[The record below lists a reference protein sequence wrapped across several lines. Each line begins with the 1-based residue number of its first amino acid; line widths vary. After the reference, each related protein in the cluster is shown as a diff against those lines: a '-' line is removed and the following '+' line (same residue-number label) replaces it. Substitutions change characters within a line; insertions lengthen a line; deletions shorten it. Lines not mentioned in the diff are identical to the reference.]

1 MNAASQ
7 GEKALSESNC
17 PLAIQHYTRALTELP
32 RAPPYY
38 LQRSTA
44 YSRLKPADGGP
55 DSKSALHD
63 AEIALVLA
71 RDRGKREL
79 ILAAQMRR
87 GVALYQLERFG
98 DAAFVFGIVEGKTK
112 TEEEKDK
119 SEGIKAAMSGA
130 GGKKN
135 AFAELPIWMA
145 KVRRKL
151 NELGEGHEQ
160 TIVSVPEFPG
170 DVRVP
175 SEKELKA
182 QWEALRAGKSVQQ
195 TAGGGG
201 APTTVSNDPGSS
213 LEPAATE
220 PSKPSSG
227 PTSPQKVRHEWY
239 QSQDSVVVT
248 LYVKGIAKESVE
260 VELKDD
266 SASLQFPLPSGADY
280 AFTLDPLYA
289 RIDPSTSKVSVMSTK
304 IEITLRKQVAGQ
316 KWNALEGSTSI
327 STTTLADRPAAAAP
341 STSSGPAYPT
351 SSRHGAK
358 DWDKVASSLT
368 AKKPKD
374 KKKKAAD
381 EEGNGE
387 DDVSDAES
395 ADSELG
401 GDAVDGFFKKLYAGA
416 DPDTRRAMMK
426 SYVESQGTSL
436 STNWQEV
443 AKGKVEPHP
452 PS

>member
-7 GEKALSESNC
+7 GDKALSESNW

-87 GVALYQLERFG
+87 GVALYQLERYG
-98 DAAFVFGIVEGKTK
+98 DAAFVFGIVEAKTK

-151 NELGEGHEQ
+151 NDLGEGHEQ
-160 TIVSVPEFPG
+160 TVVSVPEFPG

-182 QWEALRAGKSVQQ
+182 QWEALRAGNSVQQ
-195 TAGGGG
+195 TAGEGD
-201 APTTVSNDPGSS
+201 AATTASKDTGSS
-213 LEPAATE
+213 SAPAATE
-220 PSKPSSG
+220 PSKPISA
-227 PTSPQKVRHEWY
+227 TTAPQKVRHEWY

-266 SASLQFPLPSGADY
+266 SVGVYPS
-280 AFTLDPLYA
+280 
-289 RIDPSTSKVSVMSTK
+289 SK
-304 IEITLRKQVAGQ
+304 
-316 KWNALEGSTSI
+316 
-327 STTTLADRPAAAAP
+327 
-341 STSSGPAYPT
+341 
-351 SSRHGAK
+351 
-358 DWDKVASSLT
+358 
-368 AKKPKD
+368 
-374 KKKKAAD
+374 
-381 EEGNGE
+381 
-387 DDVSDAES
+387 
-395 ADSELG
+395 
-401 GDAVDGFFKKLYAGA
+401 
-416 DPDTRRAMMK
+416 
-426 SYVESQGTSL
+426 GTI
-436 STNWQEV
+436 
-443 AKGKVEPHP
+443 H
-452 PS
+452 